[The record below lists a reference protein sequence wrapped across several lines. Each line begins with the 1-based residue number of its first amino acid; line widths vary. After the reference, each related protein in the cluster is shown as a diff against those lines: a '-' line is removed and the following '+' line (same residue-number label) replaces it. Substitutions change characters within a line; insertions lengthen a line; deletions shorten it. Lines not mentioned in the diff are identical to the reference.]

1 MTGALHMTD
10 LFISPGVMPG
20 LADPARRG
28 CLRLVSGLLIA
39 PLAGCGFALR
49 RPPVMPFRT
58 VQLTGFKANSPLEL
72 ELRRNLSATQSTRVV
87 DSAAQAEVIFEAL
100 SDRREHSVVGSS
112 AAGQVRQLNLRL
124 SFKFRLRTV
133 SGRELIAA
141 TELLLARDMNYTE
154 SAALANRTCKKVCA
168 RCTPCGATT
177 RCSRRKPAT
186 RCVRLRDRPG
196 TPSGRCTP
204 WPERTS
210 TGAA

>member
-1 MTGALHMTD
+1 MTD
-10 LFISPGVMPG
+10 LFVSPGVMPS

-72 ELRRNLSATQSTRVV
+72 ELRRSLRATQSTRVV

-154 SAALANRTCKKVCA
+154 SAALAKEQEEEAIFRAMQSDIVA
-168 RCTPCGATT
+168 QVI
-177 RCSRRKPAT
+177 RRLSVSPA
-186 RCVRLRDRPG
+186 P
-196 TPSGRCTP
+196 
-204 WPERTS
+204 
-210 TGAA
+210 